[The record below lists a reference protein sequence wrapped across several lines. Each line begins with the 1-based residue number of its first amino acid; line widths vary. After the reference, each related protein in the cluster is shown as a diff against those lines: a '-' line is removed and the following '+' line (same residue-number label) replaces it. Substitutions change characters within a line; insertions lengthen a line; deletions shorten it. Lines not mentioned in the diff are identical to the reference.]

1 MSYVLNKIF
10 IDLGCHPYLNIHLKK
25 GGIMMHLDNTR
36 LREFPPLES
45 FLAAWEVY
53 NNNESFGGTYREMDL
68 TREATKSGFAE
79 KNSRMAMVDIYK
91 PSKVINYGT
100 NIEKVLKKKSNK
112 KSVKFADLINEEI
125 SENRFFS
132 ENKIFYKK
140 LDPKKIFHIQDIKK
154 VCIDYRLRF
163 LDSSFYKGKV
173 PNIALNKID
182 LLQKEHQTRLNN
194 FKIMGP
200 SSIFQLE
207 KKDDPLLFVPLGNSY
222 FYLVHKWGNDLH
234 PFRKI
239 MMWSFKSI
247 WNLLLSLLGLSWIA
261 TELTPMGL
269 FTKNPDSASYWMLYF
284 FMFKAIASIVLF
296 YGFAMGKNFNPAI
309 WNSKYNKS

>member
-1 MSYVLNKIF
+1 MMMKLNFLNK
-10 IDLGCHPYLNIHLKK
+10 
-25 GGIMMHLDNTR
+25 
-36 LREFPPLES
+36 
-45 FLAAWEVY
+45 
-53 NNNESFGGTYREMDL
+53 
-68 TREATKSGFAE
+68 
-79 KNSRMAMVDIYK
+79 
-91 PSKVINYGT
+91 T
-100 NIEKVLKKKSNK
+100 NIEEVLSSEREKYFTNTQTSE
-112 KSVKFADLINEEI
+112 SLSDL
-125 SENRFFS
+125 FD
-132 ENKIFYKK
+132 K
-140 LDPKKIFHIQDIKK
+140 LDIKTQNDFDFDELESKHIYHLDQIRE
-154 VCIDYRLRF
+154 VCIHYRLRF
-163 LDSSFYKGKV
+163 LDIKYFKGKL
-173 PNIALNKID
+173 PESAHEAID
-182 LLQKEHQTRLNN
+182 SIEKTHNTVLSD
-194 FKIMGP
+194 FKIMAP
-200 SSIFQLE
+200 SVLFRLE